1 MTGSEAMWLL
11 AGAAVGGAV
20 VWAILGRRAA
30 GAIATSA
37 AESQRRADAERLLE
51 TARAADAENARR
63 VGAAEAKV
71 AEAQRLLV
79 EQQTFVERARK
90 DLESSFQ
97 ALAAAAL
104 QGSSEQFLKLAEQ
117 RLATARTQAVADVEE
132 RKKAIE
138 SLVAPLRETLGK
150 LETRTGEIERA
161 RESAYTRIDEQVKQL
176 AVATQRLESGTT
188 TLASA
193 LKSSQVRGRWGEVAL
208 RNVAELAGMTEHCDF
223 DEQTAASDGRRPDM
237 TVRLPGGR
245 LIAVDAKAPLSA
257 YLDAVAAADET
268 ARNAFLD
275 AHVAALR
282 GHVKALADRDY
293 PASLAAGVDLV
304 VLFLPGDPFLAAAF
318 AKDPDLQTDALRRR
332 VLIATPTTLVALLR
346 TVAIYHQQESLA
358 KNAAQIAEAARELYD
373 RGAKFGEDLAK
384 VGRGLQTAL
393 KAYNDAAASFDTR
406 LMPMARRLEEMRVPE
421 GAKRSIEAPAPVDEA
436 PRVLRNDPSSAPIVG

>member
-11 AGAAVGGAV
+11 AGAAVGGAA

-30 GAIATSA
+30 GAIATAA
-37 AESQRRADAERLLE
+37 AEAQRRADAERLLE

-71 AEAQRLLV
+71 AEAQRLIA

-90 DLESSFQ
+90 DLEASFQ

-104 QGSSEQFLKLAEQ
+104 KGSSEQFLTLAEQ
-117 RLATARTQAVADVEE
+117 RLATARTQAVADVDE

-150 LETRTGEIERA
+150 LETRTSEIEKA
-161 RESAYTRIDEQVKQL
+161 RESAYSRLDEQVKQL
-176 AVATQRLESGTT
+176 AQATQRLETGTT

-223 DEQTAASDGRRPDM
+223 DEQTTTDAGGRPDM
-237 TVRLPGGR
+237 IVRLPGGR

-257 YLDAVAAADET
+257 YLDAVAATDEA
-268 ARNAFLD
+268 ARSAFLD

-293 PASLAAGVDLV
+293 PGALAAGIDLV

-318 AKDPDLQTDALRRR
+318 AKDPELQIEALRRG

-373 RGAKFGEDLAK
+373 RGATFSEHLAR
-384 VGRGLQTAL
+384 VGKGLQSANR
-393 KAYNDAAASFDTR
+393 AYNDAVGSFDTR
-406 LMPMARRLEEMRVPE
+406 FIPMARQLEAMRVVENAP
-421 GAKRSIEAPAPVDEA
+421 RTIEAPPTVDEA
-436 PRVLRNDPSSAPIVG
+436 PRALRHDATGVPA

>member
-1 MTGSEAMWLL
+1 MTGTEAMWLL
-11 AGAAVGGAV
+11 AGAAVGGAA

-30 GAIATSA
+30 GAVATAA
-37 AESQRRADAERLLE
+37 AEAQRRADAERHLE
-51 TARAADAENARR
+51 SARAADAENARR

-71 AEAQRLLV
+71 AEAQRLLA

-104 QGSSEQFLKLAEQ
+104 QGSSEHFLKLAEQ
-117 RLATARTQAVADVEE
+117 RLATARTQAVANVEE

-176 AVATQRLESGTT
+176 AQATQRLETGTT

-193 LKSSQVRGRWGEVAL
+193 LKSSQVRGNWGELAL

-223 DEQTAASDGRRPDM
+223 EEQTATPDRSRPDM

-245 LIAVDAKAPLSA
+245 LIAVDAKAPLAA
-257 YLDAVAAADET
+257 YMAAVAATDEES
-268 ARNAFLD
+268 RNAHLD
-275 AHVAALR
+275 AHAAAVK
-282 GHVKALADRDY
+282 GHVRALEARDY
-293 PASLAAGVDLV
+293 PAALGADVDLV

-318 AKDPDLQTDALRRR
+318 AKDPDLQVDALRRG
-332 VLIATPTTLVALLR
+332 VLVATPTTLVALLR

-373 RGAKFGEDLAK
+373 RGAKFGEDLGR
-384 VGRGLQTAL
+384 VGKGLQTAL
-393 KAYNDAAASFDTR
+393 RAYNDAVGSFDAR
-406 LMPMARRLEEMRVPE
+406 FVPMARRLEDLRVPE
-421 GAKRSIEAPAPVDEA
+421 GAKREIEAPPPVDEA
-436 PRVLRNDPSSAPIVG
+436 PRALRHAASDAAMA